1 MTGDTLTGHLVVDN
15 RGNAFPNCIIP
26 YQFPIPDDILG
37 ISDNTVDSTIELY
50 PNPADDRVFINCNGD
65 NMTVHQIQ
73 LMDLLGRRLDVQFTS
88 SFIDVS
94 EIPPGCYGIRID
106 LVDGRS
112 AIRKIIV
119 E

>member
-1 MTGDTLTGHLVVDN
+1 
-15 RGNAFPNCIIP
+15 
-26 YQFPIPDDILG
+26 
-37 ISDNTVDSTIELY
+37 
-50 PNPADDRVFINCNGD
+50 
-65 NMTVHQIQ
+65 
-73 LMDLLGRRLDVQFTS
+73 VQFTS